1 MLDLREKV
9 VSLRI
14 MNFSRLVTVLL
25 LFGGVSF
32 GQPAVE
38 KLPEDLAKKTI
49 SLNPEFMVYGK
60 DQVKKGEKLP
70 LLIFL
75 HGGGGT
81 GNNIRKVGRGPMRF
95 LKTIE
100 RAGERCLCVAPQ
112 AAKSPR
118 EHGAK
123 GGWVPADLDLLLSH
137 LKKTLP
143 MDEKRVYLTGSSMGG
158 YGTFVWAAHS
168 PDHFAALAPMVG
180 GLGAKG
186 PKDITPDL
194 EAWGKNLAK
203 VPMKAYYGAKDRV
216 VPADRG
222 EMILKAIRKA
232 GGKKAEFIILP
243 EEGHGAARV
252 PFGDPEFVKWMFAQ
266 KRD

>member
-1 MLDLREKV
+1 MNQFRLML
-9 VSLRI
+9 I
-14 MNFSRLVTVLL
+14 FL
-25 LFGGVSF
+25 LFVGVSF
-32 GQPAVE
+32 GQPTVE
-38 KLPEDLAKKTI
+38 KLPDDLSEKTI
-49 SLNPEFMVYGK
+49 SLNPEFIVYGK
-60 DQVKKGEKLP
+60 DLAEKVEKLP

-100 RAGERCLCVAPQ
+100 RVGERCICVVPQ

-118 EHGAK
+118 DHGEK

-143 MDEKRVYLTGSSMGG
+143 IDKNRVYLTGSSMGG

-180 GLGAKG
+180 GLGSRG

-194 EAWGKNLAK
+194 EEWGKNLAK
-203 VPMKAYYGAKDRV
+203 VPMKAYYGALDQV

-222 EMILKAIRKA
+222 EMILKAIKKA
-232 GGKKAEFIILP
+232 GGKKVELTILA

-252 PFGDPEFVKWMFAQ
+252 PYGDPEFVKWMFAQ
-266 KRD
+266 RIIE